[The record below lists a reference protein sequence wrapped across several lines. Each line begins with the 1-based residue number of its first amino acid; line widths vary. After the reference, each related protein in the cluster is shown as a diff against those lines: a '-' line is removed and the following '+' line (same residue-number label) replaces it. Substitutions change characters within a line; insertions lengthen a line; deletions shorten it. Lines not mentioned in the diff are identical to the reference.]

1 MAQSHINRGVAFKY
15 MTAHIQLLLIIGVK
29 GFDTPRLLWQLAPI
43 TRKGSTYVF
52 EGIAYA

>member
-1 MAQSHINRGVAFKY
+1 
-15 MTAHIQLLLIIGVK
+15 MTAHIQLLMITGAK

-43 TRKGSTYVF
+43 TRKGPTYVF

>member
-1 MAQSHINRGVAFKY
+1 MAQSHVDWGVA
-15 MTAHIQLLLIIGVK
+15 MQSVTAHILLLMITGAK

-43 TRKGSTYVF
+43 TRKGPTYVF